1 MLSLS
6 TKGRYAT
13 RIITRLALF
22 DNNTRPAR
30 KKEIADA
37 EAVSEDYTEQIL
49 VRLKAAGLV
58 ASHRGTKGGFS
69 LARTPEKITVTDVL
83 NAMDGPLHIVP
94 CMTEPCER
102 ATECITR
109 DLWHAAERALLTVFS
124 GTTVADLA
132 NRARMKTPSPLNYN
146 I

>member
-13 RIITRLALF
+13 RIITRLALL
-22 DNNTRPAR
+22 DTTARPAR

-49 VRLKAAGLV
+49 VRLKDAGLV

-69 LARTPEKITVTDVL
+69 LARPPEKITVADVL
-83 NAMDGPLHIVP
+83 DAMEGPIHIVP
-94 CMTEPCER
+94 CMTEPCEH

-109 DLWHAAERALLTVFS
+109 DLWHAAERALLTVFNN
-124 GTTVADLA
+124 TTVADLA
-132 NRARMKTPSPLNYN
+132 NRTRRKTSSQVNYN